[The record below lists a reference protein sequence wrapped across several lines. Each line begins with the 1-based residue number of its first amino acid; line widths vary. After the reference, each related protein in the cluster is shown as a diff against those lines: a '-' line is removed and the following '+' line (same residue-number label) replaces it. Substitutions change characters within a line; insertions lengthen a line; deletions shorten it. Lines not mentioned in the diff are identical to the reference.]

1 MYKIRRA
8 YTIEKKKSCNSL
20 RKPTMMYKIEFS
32 VKTVETN
39 NSD

>member
-1 MYKIRRA
+1 MV
-8 YTIEKKKSCNSL
+8 KKKSYKSL
-20 RKPTMMYKIEFS
+20 RKSTMKYKIEFS